1 MPDFNQSLKRL
12 REFYS
17 RIEHERRKAILIAPL
32 PLRKRRR
39 TQQGHAKQ
47 NPKQ

>member
-1 MPDFNQSLKRL
+1 MADFNQSLKRL

-32 PLRKRRR
+32 PLKKRRR
-39 TQQGHAKQ
+39 THQGDSQPNSKL
-47 NPKQ
+47 